1 MIKIALLLLLSLQLF
16 SLEYIVNPRHSYV
29 EFGVKNMLL
38 PYTKGLFKEFRG
50 TFTYDEER
58 DRFISLEGEADP
70 ATVDTQSKM
79 RDEHLRSAD
88 FFDVKRY
95 PVMKL
100 HLVRQFQNKL
110 FTKLT
115 IKGITQ
121 NVIFTLS
128 DNKVG
133 KDDKLGNH
141 TRVFTL
147 KATIVRQDFNI
158 KYNAE
163 FGPGE
168 MLIENN
174 VDITLFLEG
183 IEIKPQEELSNDEL

>member
-1 MIKIALLLLLSLQLF
+1 MIKIALILLISLELF
-16 SLEYIVNPRHSYV
+16 SLDYIVNPRHSYV
-29 EFGVKNMLL
+29 QFGVKNMLI

-50 TFTYDEER
+50 TFSYDEKK
-58 DRFISLEGEADP
+58 DFFTTLEGEADP

-79 RDEHLRSAD
+79 RDEHLKSVD
-88 FFDVKRY
+88 FFDVENY
-95 PVMKL
+95 PIMSLKL
-100 HLVRQFQNKL
+100 IRQAHNKL

-115 IKGITQ
+115 IKGFTK
-121 NVIFTLS
+121 NVTFTLK
-128 DNKVG
+128 NNQVG

-147 KATIVRQDFNI
+147 TSTIIRQDFGI
-158 KYNAE
+158 IYNTV

-168 MLIENN
+168 MLIDND

-183 IEIKPQEELSNDEL
+183 IELQDKEQLRNF

>member
-1 MIKIALLLLLSLQLF
+1 MIKKIVLILLMSLELF
-16 SLEYIVNPRHSYV
+16 SLEYVVNPRHSYV
-29 EFGVKNMLL
+29 QFGVKNMLL
-38 PYTKGLFKEFRG
+38 PYTEGLFKEFRG
-50 TFTYDEER
+50 NFTYNEEKN
-58 DRFISLEGEADP
+58 RFIALEGEVDP
-70 ATVDTQSKM
+70 ATVNTQSKM

-88 FFDVKRY
+88 FFDVKKY

-100 HLVRQFQNKL
+100 HLVRHFKDKL

-115 IKGITQ
+115 IKGITH

-128 DNKVG
+128 DNNVG

-158 KYNAE
+158 KYNAV

-168 MLIENN
+168 LMIENN

-183 IEIKPQEELSNDEL
+183 IEIKAQE

>member
-1 MIKIALLLLLSLQLF
+1 MIKIVLLLLLSLELF
-16 SLEYIVNPRHSYV
+16 SLDYVVNPRHSYIQ
-29 EFGVKNMLL
+29 FGVKNMLL
-38 PYTKGLFKEFRG
+38 PYTEGLFKEFRG
-50 TFTYDEER
+50 TFKYDEEKKH
-58 DRFISLEGEADP
+58 FISLEGAVDP
-70 ATVDTQSKM
+70 ATVDTQSEM

-88 FFDVKRY
+88 FFDVKKY
-95 PVMKL
+95 PIMKL
-100 HLVRQFQNKL
+100 HLVRHFKDKL

-115 IKGITQ
+115 IKGVTK
-121 NVIFTLS
+121 NVIFTLT
-128 DNKVG
+128 DNAVG

-158 KYNAE
+158 KYNAI

-168 MLIENN
+168 MMIENN

-183 IEIKPQEELSNDEL
+183 IEVRAQE

>member
-1 MIKIALLLLLSLQLF
+1 MIKIVLLLLLSLELF
-16 SLEYIVNPRHSYV
+16 SFEYVVNPKHSYI

-50 TFTYDEER
+50 TFSYDEEKNH
-58 DRFISLEGEADP
+58 FITLEGAVDP
-70 ATVDTQSKM
+70 ATVNTQSEM

-88 FFDVKRY
+88 FFDVEKY
-95 PVMKL
+95 PIMKL
-100 HLVRQFQNKL
+100 HLVRHFKDKL

-115 IKGITQ
+115 IKGITK
-121 NVIFTLS
+121 NVIFTIT
-128 DNKVG
+128 DNNVG

-158 KYNAE
+158 KYNAV

-168 MLIENN
+168 LMIENN
-174 VDITLFLEG
+174 VDIVLFLEG
-183 IEIKPQEELSNDEL
+183 IEVKPQEELSND